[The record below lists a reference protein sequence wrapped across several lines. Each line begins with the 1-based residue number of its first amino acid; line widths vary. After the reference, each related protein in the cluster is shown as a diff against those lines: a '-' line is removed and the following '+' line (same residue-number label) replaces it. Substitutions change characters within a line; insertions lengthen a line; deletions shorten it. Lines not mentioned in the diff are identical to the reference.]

1 MNTRPIIAYRLARY
15 YIRCGMNFTRAVK
28 QAWRHAL

>member
-15 YIRCGMNFTRAVK
+15 YIKSGMNFTRAVK
-28 QAWRHAL
+28 QAWENAK